1 MEEQFRRH
9 ALEYRRASGRIRH
22 TDQSLMNQ
30 RRKGSCTR
38 AALSEWTSP
47 SQRRRQRTLSKKSS
61 REPISSSDS
70 QPAGVLKPDMI
81 ERMAKD
87 PLILALAI
95 PTPEISSRRRPRYR
109 PDLDHS
115 DRSFGYPNQVN
126 NVLCFPFMFR
136 GHSTRCNDHQRRN
149 EVCGCAGHNRIDRCR
164 AFRSCCDRL
173 RGINVWSSSPL
184 PDINALRSAPHR
196 ANCSGRCQGG
206 YGQRRRYPTAEAC
219 RAARTGARKLART
232 SPLYRG

>member
-38 AALSEWTSP
+38 AALSEWRQGP

-61 REPISSSDS
+61 REPISSSDF

-95 PTPEISSRRRPRYR
+95 PTPEISPEDAKAVR
-109 PDLDHS
+109 PDSIIATGRS
-115 DRSFGYPNQVN
+115 DIP
-126 NVLCFPFMFR
+126 
-136 GHSTRCNDHQRRN
+136 
-149 EVCGCAGHNRIDRCR
+149 I
-164 AFRSCCDRL
+164 
-173 RGINVWSSSPL
+173 
-184 PDINALRSAPHR
+184 
-196 ANCSGRCQGG
+196 
-206 YGQRRRYPTAEAC
+206 
-219 RAARTGARKLART
+219 K
-232 SPLYRG
+232 

>member
-22 TDQSLMNQ
+22 TDQSLLNQ

-61 REPISSSDS
+61 REPISSSDFS
-70 QPAGVLKPDMI
+70 TGWRVEARYDRAHGEGPTDLGAGHPD
-81 ERMAKD
+81 AGNQYQK
-87 PLILALAI
+87 
-95 PTPEISSRRRPRYR
+95 TPKVPSR
-109 PDLDHS
+109 LDHS

-136 GHSTRCNDHQRRN
+136 GHSTRCDNIN
-149 EVCGCAGHNRIDRCR
+149 EEMK
-164 AFRSCCDRL
+164 
-173 RGINVWSSSPL
+173 
-184 PDINALRSAPHR
+184 SAVVP
-196 ANCSGRCQGG
+196 AI
-206 YGQRRRYPTAEAC
+206 TEL
-219 RAARTGARKLART
+219 TGAELSDLVATTSGGSTSGVRPHYLILTPFDPRLIERIAPAVAKAAMDRGVTTRLPKHVARRELALANSLR
-232 SPLYRG
+232 PPYRG

>member
-1 MEEQFRRH
+1 MMEEQFRRH

-22 TDQSLMNQ
+22 TDQSLLNQ

-70 QPAGVLKPDMI
+70 QPAGMLKPDMI

-95 PTPEISSRRRPRYR
+95 PTPEISSRRRQGTVQT
-109 PDLDHS
+109 
-115 DRSFGYPNQVN
+115 RS
-126 NVLCFPFMFR
+126 
-136 GHSTRCNDHQRRN
+136 
-149 EVCGCAGHNRIDRCR
+149 
-164 AFRSCCDRL
+164 
-173 RGINVWSSSPL
+173 
-184 PDINALRSAPHR
+184 
-196 ANCSGRCQGG
+196 
-206 YGQRRRYPTAEAC
+206 
-219 RAARTGARKLART
+219 
-232 SPLYRG
+232 